1 MKKVITFFIT
11 ILFISL
17 AATCSARIVVECDN
31 LSDTVTYRSYKI
43 IGSYGIFEYS
53 FIKNIS
59 EYSNGEYYLRLMLHY
74 LNHSSMGS
82 RYLTDKTCDVIVDGV
97 TYKISKVINS
107 YYPRPFQMKAG
118 FPMAFYKFTP
128 ECIAAMKTGNT
139 IEFIINVPGK
149 ESISIIPNQ
158 SNRNEFQR
166 IYTLNFA
173 DYLSEE
179 NINEGL

>member
-1 MKKVITFFIT
+1 
-11 ILFISL
+11 
-17 AATCSARIVVECDN
+17 
-31 LSDTVTYRSYKI
+31 
-43 IGSYGIFEYS
+43 
-53 FIKNIS
+53 
-59 EYSNGEYYLRLMLHY
+59 
-74 LNHSSMGS
+74 
-82 RYLTDKTCDVIVDGV
+82 
-97 TYKISKVINS
+97 
-107 YYPRPFQMKAG
+107 MKAG